1 MLVQIVLF
9 DGFDPLDVVAPY
21 EVLGADGMAADRG
34 TVRSARG
41 TAPVLEGRPA

>member
-9 DGFDPLDVVAPY
+9 DGFDLLDVAASY
-21 EVLGADGMAADRG
+21 EVLGAGGMAAGRG

-41 TAPVLEGRPA
+41 SVPVLEGRPA